1 MYKKTF
7 ITAKTVCKQGRAQYY
22 ATLQK
27 AKKGELVSIKRGV
40 YAKEIDLNDTM
51 IDVEAIAPDE
61 ILCLFS
67 A

>member
-27 AKKGELVSIKRGV
+27 AKKGRIGSHKAGC
-40 YAKEIDLNDTM
+40 
-51 IDVEAIAPDE
+51 
-61 ILCLFS
+61 LC
-67 A
+67 